1 MCDMAYC
8 IWNNCQ
14 GAFAVKNKVDSE
26 KFKKDMQKHLDALFN
41 MCNNLSQ
48 VY

>member
-14 GAFAVKNKVDSE
+14 GAFVVKNKADSE

>member
-1 MCDMAYC
+1 MCDTAYC
-8 IWNNCQ
+8 IWNNKQ
-14 GAFAVKNKVDSE
+14 GAFVIKNESDSE
-26 KFKKDMQKHLDALFN
+26 KFKKDMQRHLDALLN

>member
-14 GAFAVKNKVDSE
+14 GVFAVKNKVDSE

>member
-1 MCDMAYC
+1 MGNIACY
-8 IWNNCQ
+8 IWNNGQ
-14 GAFAVKNKVDSE
+14 GAFAVKNKADSE

>member
-1 MCDMAYC
+1 MGNIACY
-8 IWNNCQ
+8 IWNNRQ
-14 GAFAVKNKVDSE
+14 GVFVVKNKADSE
-26 KFKKDMQKHLDALFN
+26 KFEKDMQRHLDALLN

>member
-14 GAFAVKNKVDSE
+14 GAFAVKNKADSE